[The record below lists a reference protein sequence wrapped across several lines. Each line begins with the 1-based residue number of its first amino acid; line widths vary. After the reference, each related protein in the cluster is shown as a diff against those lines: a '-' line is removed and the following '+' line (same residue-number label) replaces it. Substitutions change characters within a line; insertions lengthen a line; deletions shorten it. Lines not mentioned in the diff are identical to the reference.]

1 MKSTAGRRLCF
12 SICRGRTALDVRKSV
27 LYNNSGTR
35 MEQKG
40 RNSVGTGWQRTW
52 VRVLMTGLTVA
63 VMILIFL
70 FSMEPA
76 EESDHTSGR
85 LSRKVIAALY
95 PDFDRKTPEEQQ
107 RIYDSVQ
114 HTVRKAAH
122 FTEYTLFGK
131 RRGLFPAAWVLGTL
145 YAGTDELHQLLI
157 DGRSGQ
163 WTDVLIDSGGVLT
176 GAAAAALLIYLLNLR
191 RKDRTGKEA

>member
-1 MKSTAGRRLCF
+1 
-12 SICRGRTALDVRKSV
+12 
-27 LYNNSGTR
+27 

-122 FTEYTLFGK
+122 FTEYTLLGLMIRLCLESWFGK

-176 GAAAAALLIYLLNLR
+176 GAAAAALFIYLLNLR